1 MNITTIAAVV
11 SATEALERSG
21 RTDITGYLLFGSIFA
36 YILLCF
42 VLSIIGDRRQAKRDA
57 EWERLQ
63 AQAERGRHNRA
74 VTITECERYAEAVA
88 EDENRGAPGEPAQDK

>member
-1 MNITTIAAVV
+1 MNIPMMAAI

-36 YILLCF
+36 YILMCF

-63 AQAERGRHNRA
+63 AQAERVRHNRA
-74 VTITECERYAEAVA
+74 VTMTECERYAAQVQ
-88 EDENRGAPGEPAQDK
+88 PADKCDK